1 MLPIYVVGIV
11 AVVAILAW
19 RGSQADRNRVK
30 ARLRK
35 ANETKPKVQPR
46 AGVARNAAP
55 TLEKDPETGVYKL
68 RDE

>member
-19 RGSQADRNRVK
+19 RGSQADRSRVK
-30 ARLRK
+30 AKLRK
-35 ANETKPKVQPR
+35 ANATKPKAEPR
-46 AGVARNAAP
+46 AGVIRDAAP
-55 TLEKDPETGVYKL
+55 TLEKDPKTGVYKL